1 MINRL
6 RIYVVSTKKNG
17 VICSTACLATT
28 DLSTERYVSVSSET
42 DINRSAIVA
51 MGKAIQLVRDTS
63 ITTWIKVYSNTKID
77 TVKAPDLREKLAA
90 ACNLFH
96 VKMSGQEPLD
106 DSMTALR
113 VHATNK
119 ELVKGLVTLRKQE
132 IAEHAADELHDAIE
146 EQTAEVYAHTD
157 AVPDDIMNCL
167 DELPA

>member
-1 MINRL
+1 MNY
-6 RIYVVSTKKNG
+6 RIYLVSAKGNG
-17 VICSTACLATT
+17 VTCSTACLTT
-28 DLSTERYVSVSSET
+28 DDLSAEKYVSVSEET
-42 DINRSAIVA
+42 DLNRSAIIA
-51 MGKAIQLVRDTS
+51 LGKAIQLFKGGLLQASS
-63 ITTWIKVYSNTKID
+63 ITVYSNTKID
-77 TVKAPDLREKLAA
+77 TTKAPDLREKLTK

-96 VKMSGQEPLD
+96 VKIASLQALD

-119 ELVKGLVTLRKQE
+119 ELKKGLVTLRKQE

-157 AVPDDIMNCL
+157 AVPDDIMGCL